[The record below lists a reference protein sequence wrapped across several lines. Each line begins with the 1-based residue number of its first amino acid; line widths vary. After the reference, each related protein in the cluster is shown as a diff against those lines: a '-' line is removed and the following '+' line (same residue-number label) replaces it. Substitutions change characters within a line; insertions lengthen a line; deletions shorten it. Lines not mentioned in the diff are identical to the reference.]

1 VSFAISRVALL
12 SHHDRNDAGGY
23 IAATAAWCAAHGAEF
38 WMPPADAAEQ
48 GVVEYASERPAAEAD
63 LVISLGGDGTMLR
76 SVHAVAGADVLLLG
90 ANLGSLG
97 YLTEVDPDDLDAA
110 LDRLVQGSEAGRW
123 RIDERML
130 LDVSVDGA
138 VVGRALNEVVVEKH
152 QSGHTVR
159 LLARIDD
166 APFTTYEADGLI
178 VATPTGST
186 AYSLSARG
194 PIVSPQ
200 HRAILLTPVSPHTL
214 FDRSLV
220 LSPDE
225 RVEIE
230 VAGHRRAEV
239 AIDGQ
244 PVGVLEPGSVVGC
257 EPSAATA
264 RFVRFGEARHH
275 QVLREK
281 FGLRDR

>member
-1 VSFAISRVALL
+1 MNVTIDRVALL
-12 SHHDRNDAGGY
+12 SHHDRSDAAY
-23 IAATAAWCAAHGAEF
+23 HITIVADWCATHGAEF
-38 WMPPADAAEQ
+38 WMPPTDAAEQ
-48 GVVEYASERPAAEAD
+48 GVARYASDRPVAEAD

-76 SVHAVAGADVLLLG
+76 SVHAVGGADALLLG

-97 YLTEVDPDDLDAA
+97 YLTEVDPDDLSDA
-110 LDRLVQGSEAGRW
+110 LDRLAQGSEAGRW
-123 RIDERML
+123 RLDERML
-130 LDVSVDGA
+130 LEISVNGN
-138 VVGRALNEVVVEKH
+138 VVGRGLNEVVVEKH

-225 RVEIE
+225 RVEVE
-230 VAGHRRAEV
+230 VSGHRQAEV

-244 PVGVLEPGSVVGC
+244 PVGVLDPGAVIGC
-257 EPSAATA
+257 VPAVATA

>member
-1 VSFAISRVALL
+1 MSVTIDRVALL
-12 SHHDRNDAGGY
+12 SHHDRNDARHH
-23 IAATAAWCAAHGAEF
+23 IASAADWCAAHGAEF
-38 WMPPADAAEQ
+38 WMPPTDAAEQ
-48 GVVEYASERPAAEAD
+48 GVAQHASDRPVAEAD

-97 YLTEVDPDDLDAA
+97 YLTEVDPDDLSDA
-110 LDRLVQGSEAGRW
+110 LDRLVQGSDAGRW

-130 LDVSVDGA
+130 LEISVDGD

-230 VAGHRRAEV
+230 VAGHREAEV

-244 PVGVLEPGSVVGC
+244 PVGVLGPGAVIGC
-257 EPSAATA
+257 VPSAATA